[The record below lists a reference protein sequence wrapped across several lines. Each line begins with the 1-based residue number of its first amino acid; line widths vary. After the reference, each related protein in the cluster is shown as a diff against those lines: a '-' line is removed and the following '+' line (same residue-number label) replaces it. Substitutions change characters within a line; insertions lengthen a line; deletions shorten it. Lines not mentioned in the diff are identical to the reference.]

1 MRTVCRSALTPPEP
15 ESCSLVS
22 MGRAVVIGATGHIGS
37 YLVPRLV
44 RAGHEVIAVS
54 RGGRKPYHEA
64 VEWQSV
70 QRVNAD
76 RDAEEAAGS
85 FGRRIADLQPDA
97 VVDLICFTP
106 ASAQKLVDA
115 LRPARPLLVHC
126 GTIWVHGRTARVPVT
141 EDEPRT
147 GFGEYGSNKVAIEA
161 LLHREALAGGVPS
174 VVLHPGHIC
183 GPGWPVITPA
193 GNLDADVWRRLAV
206 GEPVAL
212 PALGLGVLNHVHA
225 DDVAQAFE
233 RALTRPAAIGASFHV
248 AAEQAMTCRGLAE
261 GIAAWFGREAV
272 LDLVEWNEFERR
284 VGPEH
289 AAVTRDHIDRSI
301 AASIERSRSTLEY
314 APRYSSLEALHEALR
329 WLVEHGHADVAGQA
343 F

>member
-1 MRTVCRSALTPPEP
+1 VARV
-15 ESCSLVS
+15 
-22 MGRAVVIGATGHIGS
+22 VVIGATGHIGS

-44 RAGHEVIAVS
+44 RAGHDVVAIS
-54 RGGRKPYHEA
+54 RGDRQPYHEA

-70 QRVNAD
+70 RRVHAD
-76 RDAEEAAGS
+76 RDAEEGAGT
-85 FGRRIADLQPDA
+85 FGRRIADLGSDA

-106 ASAQKLVDA
+106 ASAEHLLEA
-115 LRPARPLLVHC
+115 LRPARPLLLHC
-126 GTIWVHGRTARVPVT
+126 GTVWVHGRTARVPVT

-147 GFGEYGSNKVAIEA
+147 GFGEYGSNKVAVEA
-161 LLHREALAGGVPS
+161 LLHRESLGGGVPC

-183 GPGWPVITPA
+183 GPGWQVITPS
-193 GNLDADVWRRLAV
+193 GNLDADVWRQLAV
-206 GEPVAL
+206 GESVAM

-248 AAEQAMTCRGLAE
+248 VAEQAMTCRGLAE
-261 GIAAWFGREAV
+261 GVAAWFGRDAL
-272 LDLVEWNEFERR
+272 LDFVEWDEFARR

-289 AAVTRDHIDRSI
+289 AAATRDHVDRSI
-301 AASIERSRSTLEY
+301 TASIERSRAVLGY
-314 APRYSSLEALHEALR
+314 APRYSSLEALHESLR
-329 WLVEHGHADVAGQA
+329 WLVAHGQADVAGQA